1 MSSNHLG
8 LRSVWKSLVASYVC
22 VGVKFERAFSTCSSP
37 AQNGFVSSSITRSS
51 SN

>member
-8 LRSVWKSLVASYVC
+8 LRSVWKSLVASCVC
-22 VGVKFERAFSTCSSP
+22 VCGLSSNAFSTRSSP
-37 AQNGFVSSSITRSS
+37 ARNGFVSSSITRSS